1 MKPEISTDKVDED
14 RIVATAA
21 KFVAGGAET
30 CEIGCGPDLLNP
42 VTNTKEQDKTN
53 RQLEEDKKQSHS
65 NNSSDN
71 ESEMAETLIQKCY
84 VEKKADRLIK
94 ELQTESDDGD
104 TSQIEEVK
112 SAVKQIQLE
121 VELSDE
127 ENLRIRKEMHPD
139 ASSASAEEVPA
150 IDMAQNQPVEVL
162 TSQAT
167 DTPPPVADSKLRT
180 GSSALESQRS
190 SSQSNGVGGGG
201 GGTALAQ
208 KTDDEEAEIENNE
221 RKASFNAKKSLLT
234 STGCGPDGSQRT
246 VDLPNKMTTTG
257 AKKIKVKKKVDQRA
271 HIQKFSA
278 SLVFNA
284 IERVT
289 KAGSELIV
297 RNQEL
302 ENPMQQMNQNKILYD
317 FDSETGLEACR
328 KYLECLENL
337 FALSFL
343 KRASRDYR

>member
-1 MKPEISTDKVDED
+1 
-14 RIVATAA
+14 
-21 KFVAGGAET
+21 
-30 CEIGCGPDLLNP
+30 
-42 VTNTKEQDKTN
+42 
-53 RQLEEDKKQSHS
+53 
-65 NNSSDN
+65 
-71 ESEMAETLIQKCY
+71 MAETLIQKCY

-127 ENLRIRKEMHPD
+127 ENLRIRKEMHPE